1 MALIPVSQENILGS
15 LIPDVYINGV
25 TLETSGSP
33 VKETNP
39 HIDHTREKPKQKP
52 PEQLV
57 VTVDLSL
64 KEKLDDSLI
73 SSWFGEQQIT
83 KYLKIKVIQR
93 IAKQS

>member
-1 MALIPVSQENILGS
+1 MSLVPVSQESILGS

-33 VKETNP
+33 VRETNP
-39 HIDHTREKPKQKP
+39 HIAHVREAPKQKP

-64 KEKLDDSLI
+64 KERLDDSLI
-73 SSWFGEQQIT
+73 SSWFGEQEFT
-83 KYLKIKVIQR
+83 KYLKIKLNVKI
-93 IAKQS
+93 